1 MKDLA
6 FNIKAA
12 TKPFI
17 KTKYNMIKQSVGA
30 PYLVL
35 LMWHLFAWNCILE
48 RKNLEALYVVRAM
61 LRLSVLLD
69 KNKNLTV
76 HLLEH
81 QGLIN
86 SAM

>member
-1 MKDLA
+1 
-6 FNIKAA
+6 
-12 TKPFI
+12 
-17 KTKYNMIKQSVGA
+17 
-30 PYLVL
+30 
-35 LMWHLFAWNCILE
+35 MWHLFAWNCILE

-69 KNKNLTV
+69 KNKNLTI

-81 QGLIN
+81 QGLIT